1 MCEPFGC
8 LLFVFAGDF
17 NFSEVWAYYRY
28 YSVSPFFADTI
39 NLPQISRK
47 IYVSTSQL
55 NYLTIS
61 ENSHLRR
68 LQAKKWGFFS
78 LHPIMKKGMSRL
90 QFIYLEIIAN

>member
-1 MCEPFGC
+1 M
-8 LLFVFAGDF
+8 L
-17 NFSEVWAYYRY
+17 
-28 YSVSPFFADTI
+28 
-39 NLPQISRK
+39 
-47 IYVSTSQL
+47 TSQL

-90 QFIYLEIIAN
+90 QFIYLEIIANQLPLPIINEKFILLYVAPYYEIGRD